1 MRLPNPPQILMLPT
15 APQVCQATTD
25 TSNQAGVHGAV
36 PSFHQ
41 DWSMRK
47 HPWHTFWSQW
57 ISKFLWKVFRW
68 HFSQPLKTISASV
81 GRVTDHNKPGAKLGT
96 FTQTVHE
103 GIRSGL
109 GATRTP
115 QQHAVPPY
123 TLRGLAVAH
132 LQPERW
138 YQMPAC
144 TCPRWCISMTVLEKW
159 HKHNWQIGRCG
170 FTLPSNLCHCLW
182 SKLWS
187 TCE

>member
-1 MRLPNPPQILMLPT
+1 MEMRLPNPPQILMLPT

-96 FTQTVHE
+96 FTQTVLMGTKE
-103 GIRSGL
+103 SGQVWVPHGHPSSTL
-109 GATRTP
+109 CPHTP
-115 QQHAVPPY
+115 CGDYQWLTSSLNAGTKCLHAPV
-123 TLRGLAVAH
+123 LADAF
-132 LQPERW
+132 PW
-138 YQMPAC
+138 PC
-144 TCPRWCISMTVLEKW
+144 
-159 HKHNWQIGRCG
+159 
-170 FTLPSNLCHCLW
+170 
-182 SKLWS
+182 
-187 TCE
+187 